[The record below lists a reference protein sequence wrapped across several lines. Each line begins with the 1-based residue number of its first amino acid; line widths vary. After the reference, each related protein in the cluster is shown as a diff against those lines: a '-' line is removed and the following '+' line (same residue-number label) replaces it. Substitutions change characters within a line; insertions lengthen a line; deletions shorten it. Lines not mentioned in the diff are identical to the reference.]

1 MKAPILLFSI
11 LSAGVSFAQQGIF
24 AVTDL
29 KAGGAAW
36 SNIRETSFKTEGNL
50 ILKNQDF
57 KGSRIDLGTQ
67 QKQAV
72 SVDGVSQPAD
82 LPLHSGVAALAFD
95 RVHNRLYFSTMFT
108 GDIRFVTLAKGDPAY
123 YQVGKVYSTIQ
134 LPNNVPVSSTNQG
147 PVITRM
153 TLGADGFVYGMS
165 NDGNGFFRISTS
177 AKKPVIENL
186 GKLSDDAA
194 NGAMSI
200 HSSCSSWGGDM
211 VASADGSLYI
221 FSMHQ
226 QVFKVNPTDKKATWL
241 GKIQGLP
248 AEFTVNG
255 AAVDADGSIIL
266 SSSTLPGKYAIITDP
281 AVLNAT
287 VKQHPGWYNAS
298 DLASGNVLFS
308 KKDAVVFAEFD
319 RSSQQSGVGVYPN
332 PVINSQIIVHFK
344 NGLSGRHSLDLL
356 DISGAVQQQSVV
368 NLNGEAQRVTMRTG
382 VLAQGIY
389 LLRVTNAQR
398 REVETIK
405 VMIR

>member
-11 LSAGVSFAQQGIF
+11 LSAGVAFAQQNIF

-36 SNIRETSFKTEGNL
+36 SNIREASFKTEGNL

-57 KGSRIDLGTQ
+57 NGERVDLGTQ
-67 QKQAV
+67 QKRVVSGQAIT
-72 SVDGVSQPAD
+72 QPDD
-82 LPLHSGVAALAFD
+82 LPMHSGVAALAYD
-95 RVHNRLYFSTMFT
+95 RVHNRLYFSTMFN
-108 GDIRFVTLAKGDPAY
+108 GDIRYVSLRKGDPAY
-123 YQVGKVYSTIQ
+123 YQVGKVYSTIA

-153 TLGADGFVYGMS
+153 TIGADGYVYGMS

-211 VASADGSLYI
+211 IASADGSLYI
-221 FSMHQ
+221 FSMYQ
-226 QVFKVNPTDKKATWL
+226 QVFKVNPADKKTTWL

-248 AEFTVNG
+248 ADFTVNG
-255 AAVDADGSIIL
+255 AAVDTDGSIVL
-266 SSSTLPGKYAIITDP
+266 SSSTLTGKYAIINDP

-298 DLASGNVLFS
+298 DLASGNLLFS
-308 KKDAVVFAEFD
+308 KKDAVVFGEFD
-319 RSSQQSGVGVYPN
+319 RSTQQSGVGVYPN
-332 PVINSQIIVHFK
+332 PVTNGQVIVHFK
-344 NGLSGRHSLDLL
+344 DGLSGKHSLDLL
-356 DISGAVQQQSVV
+356 DISGAVQQQSSV
-368 NLNGEAQRVTMRTG
+368 NLNGQAQRVTIRTG

-389 LLRVTNAQR
+389 LLRVTNGQR

>member
-1 MKAPILLFSI
+1 MKAPVLFFTI
-11 LSAGVSFAQQGIF
+11 LSAGVTFAQQGIF

-36 SNIRETSFKTEGNL
+36 SNIREASFKTEGNL
-50 ILKNQDF
+50 ILKNQEF
-57 KGSRIDLGTQ
+57 KGDRIDLGTQ
-67 QKQAV
+67 QKRAV
-72 SVDGVSQPAD
+72 SAQSVTQPGD
-82 LPLHSGVAALAFD
+82 FPMHSGVAALAYD
-95 RVHNRLYFSTMFT
+95 RVHNRLYFSTMFN
-108 GDIRFVTLAKGDPAY
+108 GDIRYVSLGKDDPAY
-123 YQVGKVYSTIQ
+123 YQVGKVYTNIP
-134 LPNNVPVSSTNQG
+134 LPNNVPVSATNQG

-153 TLGADGFVYGMS
+153 TMGADGYIYGMS

-177 AKKPVIENL
+177 AKKPVIEDL

-221 FSMHQ
+221 FSMYQ
-226 QVFKVNPTDKKATWL
+226 QVFKVNPADKKTTWL

-248 AEFTVNG
+248 ADFTVNG
-255 AAVDADGSIIL
+255 AAVNEDGSILL
-266 SSSTLPGKYAIITDP
+266 SSSTLSGKYAIIADP
-281 AVLNAT
+281 TVLNAT
-287 VKQHPGWYNAS
+287 VKQHPGWYNSS
-298 DLASGNVLFS
+298 DLASGNLLFS
-308 KKDAVVFAEFD
+308 KKDAVVFGEFD
-319 RSSQQSGVGVYPN
+319 RSTQQSGVGVYPN
-332 PVINSQIIVHFK
+332 PVTNGQVIVHFK
-344 NGLSGRHSLDLL
+344 DGLSGKHSMDLL
-356 DISGAVQQQSVV
+356 DISGAVQQQSSVT
-368 NLNGEAQRVTMRTG
+368 LNGQAQRVTMRTG